1 MYMTWHSWGLIVVI
15 MVALRADMPA
25 GITLH
30 DERSWHKESCCRWDR
45 RSWCGVLLRW
55 LAASASTDWLW
66 SCSVAESAVKKRDA
80 HVELQSWNHM
90 QSGAIK
96 KKKKRRWAPI
106 SWFTFMQKS
115 FSYVH
120 NCSVQPHYFSVDW
133 ADRVICSAIPQKKQV
148 FSHVCVWQEI
158 HKQNFY
164 IVITPWRLRPP
175 VASTKMYRQ
184 PWLCDFYCT
193 IFLVSYC
200 LCNVRLFG
208 SLQFLSASGP
218 TENMKS
224 KSAAG
229 AVK

>member
-1 MYMTWHSWGLIVVI
+1 MYITWHSWGLIVVI

-96 KKKKRRWAPI
+96 KKKKKDVER
-106 SWFTFMQKS
+106 
-115 FSYVH
+115 
-120 NCSVQPHYFSVDW
+120 
-133 ADRVICSAIPQKKQV
+133 
-148 FSHVCVWQEI
+148 
-158 HKQNFY
+158 
-164 IVITPWRLRPP
+164 
-175 VASTKMYRQ
+175 
-184 PWLCDFYCT
+184 
-193 IFLVSYC
+193 
-200 LCNVRLFG
+200 
-208 SLQFLSASGP
+208 QFLGSHSCRRVSHMFTTAQCNHITFQLIEQIESFAQQYHRRSRFFP
-218 TENMKS
+218 TSVFGKRYTNKTFTS
-224 KSAAG
+224 WSLLG
-229 AVK
+229 DYTHL

>member
-1 MYMTWHSWGLIVVI
+1 MYMTWHSWGLTVVI

-96 KKKKRRWAPI
+96 KKKKKTLSAN
-106 SWFTFMQKS
+106 FL
-115 FSYVH
+115 VH
-120 NCSVQPHYFSVDW
+120 IHAEEFL
-133 ADRVICSAIPQKKQV
+133 ICSQ
-148 FSHVCVWQEI
+148 
-158 HKQNFY
+158 
-164 IVITPWRLRPP
+164 L
-175 VASTKMYRQ
+175 
-184 PWLCDFYCT
+184 
-193 IFLVSYC
+193 
-200 LCNVRLFG
+200 
-208 SLQFLSASGP
+208 LSATTLLFSWLSRSSHLLSNTTEEAGFFPRLCLARDTQTKLLHRDHSLETTP
-218 TENMKS
+218 TCS
-224 KSAAG
+224 KHRDVQTTLIVWFLLHHIFG
-229 AVK
+229 VLLFV

>member
-66 SCSVAESAVKKRDA
+66 SCLVAESAVKKRDA

-90 QSGAIK
+90 QSGATKK

-148 FSHVCVWQEI
+148 FFPRLCLARDTRTKLLHRDHSLETTPTCSKHRDVQTTLIVWFLL
-158 HKQNFY
+158 HH
-164 IVITPWRLRPP
+164 
-175 VASTKMYRQ
+175 
-184 PWLCDFYCT
+184 
-193 IFLVSYC
+193 IFGVL
-200 LCNVRLFG
+200 LF
-208 SLQFLSASGP
+208 
-218 TENMKS
+218 
-224 KSAAG
+224 
-229 AVK
+229 V